1 MSKRKVFPRSD
12 LAIPAVEHVIAADGV
27 VTISPDAFPPAI
39 TRVYFAESTTQGARS
54 YDFGKWYGVRIDEI
68 VYACQ
73 RQIERFTDKQDAEVS
88 PATVR
93 TYADALNDF
102 FKYTSMVAAARGES
116 LALRHIDRSLID
128 GFLGFLRDTG
138 TATSS
143 QKSCYHA
150 VKAVLKALCRRQL
163 IREELAGDK
172 RTFPSNPFPG
182 VHRTTKGEK
191 PLSLREKR
199 EVARVLR
206 AAITPLFDEGAVPT
220 SQLLAVAFLL
230 VALHTGRNT
239 TPLLEMTL
247 DSLRPHPKDGTMFL
261 VLYKRR
267 GHSTS
272 KVALKNDRTDT
283 LDIES
288 VGAVKTTVTGII
300 RRVIHITSHTRSQAP
315 EGLRQMVWIYPLT
328 RAAFGFGST
337 GDVTALSPST
347 LYNAITDLVSANGLI
362 DASGKPLRLNVSRL
376 RKTFVNRMF
385 ELLDGDLV
393 ATAAAAGNS
402 PSVVDRSYLEPGEE
416 SSKNWQFMGMTLVNE
431 LLTGTL
437 GATERTPVARCSN
450 TSHGEYAQK
459 QDQSVCMNFLNCLRC
474 RNLVVTGDDLYRLF
488 SFYWRIL
495 KERTRMDV
503 KRWRRQLAHIV
514 RLIEQ
519 DVIEQ
524 GLRRK
529 VFTQTMV
536 DHERERAR
544 IDPHPFWKADTI
556 ISDLAGAE
564 A

>member
-1 MSKRKVFPRSD
+1 MSKRKIFPRSD
-12 LAIPAVEHVIAADGV
+12 LTTPVVEHVIATDGV
-27 VTISPDAFPPAI
+27 VAISPDVIPPAI
-39 TRVYFAESTTQGARS
+39 TRVYFAKSTTQGARS
-54 YDFGKWYGVRIDEI
+54 YDFGKWYGVKIDEI

-102 FKYTSMVAAARGES
+102 FKYTSMVAEARGGP

-128 GFLGFLRDTG
+128 GFLGFLRDAG

-143 QKSCYHA
+143 QRSCYHG

-163 IREELAGDK
+163 IREELAGDE
-172 RTFPSNPFPG
+172 RTFPANPFPG
-182 VHRTTKGEK
+182 VYRTTKGEK

-206 AAITPLFDEGAVPT
+206 TAIAPLFDEAAVPT

-247 DSLRPHPKDGTMFL
+247 SSLRPHPKDDTMFL

-272 KVALKNDRTDT
+272 KVALRNDRTDT

-288 VGAVKTTVTGII
+288 VGAVKATVTGII
-300 RRVIHITSHTRSQAP
+300 RRVIHITSHTRSQAS
-315 EGLRQMVWIYPLT
+315 EELRQMVWIYPLT
-328 RAAFGFGST
+328 HAVFGFGSA

-347 LYNAITDLVSANGLI
+347 LFSAITDLVAANGLI

-385 ELLDGDLV
+385 ELLDGDLA

-402 PSVVDRSYLEPGEE
+402 PSVVDRSYLEPSEAA
-416 SSKNWQFMGMTLVNE
+416 SKNWRFMGMTLVNE

-450 TSHGEYAQK
+450 ISHGEYAQK
-459 QDQSVCMNFLNCLRC
+459 QDQSVCMSFLNCLRC
-474 RNLVVTGDDLYRLF
+474 RC
-488 SFYWRIL
+488 
-495 KERTRMDV
+495 
-503 KRWRRQLAHIV
+503 
-514 RLIEQ
+514 
-519 DVIEQ
+519 
-524 GLRRK
+524 
-529 VFTQTMV
+529 
-536 DHERERAR
+536 
-544 IDPHPFWKADTI
+544 
-556 ISDLAGAE
+556 
-564 A
+564 